1 MTFGHGNFDHFGAE
15 VIFHAVTGG
24 EGYGG
29 GGVNY
34 ALITKSG
41 NSWIVTY
48 SPTKSGSNPQNFST
62 HADAKSYAMQYE
74 PTGKVIDASGG
85 PVNAEMGPWSAFSE
99 WDETDCELSRT
110 KTRYIR
116 YPAFNGGTTQDTS
129 LTEKKA
135 ASPEDAVTSDWS
147 EWSEC
152 AGGMK
157 TRTKTITTPA
167 KCGGVTPDASELTE
181 DGICCSDSNATE
193 NADGSCACNE
203 GYSMN
208 VDGDCIE
215 DPATDTDTTTGTTIT
230 AQSTS
235 VAVAPASG
243 MSGVTKGLLVALV
256 VGGLVLSQK

>member
-1 MTFGHGNFDHFGAE
+1 MTFGHGNFDHFGAD
-15 VIFHAVTGG
+15 VIFAAPS
-24 EGYGG
+24 EGTIDSMVSKYPEGFAIITSVG
-29 GGVNY
+29 CKYKVNY
-34 ALITKSG
+34 SSG
-41 NSWIVTY
+41 KT
-48 SPTKSGSNPQNFST
+48 GSNPQHFTT
-62 HADAKSYAMQYE
+62 HANAKSYAKQFE
-74 PTGKVIDASGG
+74 PTGNVVDNSGG
-85 PVNAEMGPWSAFSE
+85 PNLA
-99 WDETDCELSRT
+99 
-110 KTRYIR
+110 
-116 YPAFNGGTTQDTS
+116 
-129 LTEKKA
+129 
-135 ASPEDAVTSDWS
+135 EDAVTSDWS

-167 KCGGVTPDASELTE
+167 KCDGVTPDASELTE

-208 VDGDCIE
+208 DDGDCIE
-215 DPATDTDTTTGTTIT
+215 DPIEDPATSYPLPPDTTTGTTIT

>member
-1 MTFGHGNFDHFGAE
+1 MTFGHGNFDHFGAD
-15 VIFHAVTGG
+15 VIFAAPSGG
-24 EGYGG
+24 TIDSMVSKYPEGFAIITSVGCKYK
-29 GGVNY
+29 VNY
-34 ALITKSG
+34 SG
-41 NSWIVTY
+41 PIGATGLTV
-48 SPTKSGSNPQNFST
+48 QNFST
-62 HADAKSYAMQYE
+62 HANAKSYAKQFE
-74 PTGKVIDASGG
+74 PTGNVVDNSGG
-85 PVNAEMGPWSAFSE
+85 PNLA
-99 WDETDCELSRT
+99 
-110 KTRYIR
+110 
-116 YPAFNGGTTQDTS
+116 
-129 LTEKKA
+129 
-135 ASPEDAVTSDWS
+135 EDAVTSDWS

-167 KCGGVTPDASELTE
+167 KCDGVTPDASELTE

-208 VDGDCIE
+208 DDGDCIE
-215 DPATDTDTTTGTTIT
+215 DPATSYPLPPDTTTGTTIT